1 MFEIKKENVHK
12 VVETIDQAQKY
23 IAEGYKLVQRLDN
36 SEKKSEII
44 DLDSLKYNELKE
56 LAKEKKVK
64 GYTTMSKVN
73 LVKTLKELV

>member
-23 IAEGYKLVQRLDN
+23 IAEGYKLVQKLDN

-44 DLDSLKYNELKE
+44 DLDSLKYNELKK

>member
-73 LVKTLKELV
+73 LLKTLKELV